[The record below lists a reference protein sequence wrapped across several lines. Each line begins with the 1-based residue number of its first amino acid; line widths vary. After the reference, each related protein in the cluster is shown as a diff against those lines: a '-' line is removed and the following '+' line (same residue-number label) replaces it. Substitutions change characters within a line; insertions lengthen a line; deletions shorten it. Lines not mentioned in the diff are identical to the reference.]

1 MHPKQGSAGDCCIQC
16 DCKHQ
21 RAHNQCP
28 RTSNH
33 HLSTPEFRF
42 EARPPG
48 PRTQGHPPK
57 PTSLKQ
63 RPDSPPRRTKD
74 QDILDDGEASCALHN
89 QERMRRKAKPTDA
102 AIAAE
107 WEQIPLSLRTAKA
120 TPRPQPL
127 PLGRCLNTL
136 QRRGTWPYR
145 SLIENTGSHG
155 AHVDKVPRPA
165 GVRIRDSKPSDESS
179 GCTHC
184 PGDRSSSAAA
194 TEVPHP
200 MQVTEIA
207 ESPARPSCPQQR
219 TALGPRNLRMALFG
233 NSL

>member
-21 RAHNQCP
+21 PGTQPLPQALQPSSIGARVSFRSAP
-28 RTSNH
+28 R
-33 HLSTPEFRF
+33 
-42 EARPPG
+42 G

-74 QDILDDGEASCALHN
+74 QDIRDDCEASCALHN

-127 PLGRCLNTL
+127 PLGSCLNTL

-145 SLIENTGSHG
+145 TLIENTGSHG
-155 AHVDKVPRPA
+155 ARVDKVPRPA
-165 GVRIRDSKPSDESS
+165 GVRIRDSKSSDESS